1 MPESDAQGVGQKQ
14 VVASRDCK
22 ASCGLD
28 FRVQQHLHEDK
39 VCPFRVEQF
48 WRKMPEKQRSGCGPK
63 AGCGKQD
70 CKAWCGL
77 VFRIYR

>member
-1 MPESDAQGVGQKQ
+1 MPESVAQGVSRKQ

-48 WRKMPEKQRSGCGPK
+48 GGRCRKSNARGVGRKQVVASGIAKHGV
-63 AGCGKQD
+63 A
-70 CKAWCGL
+70 
-77 VFRIYR
+77 